1 VNNQI
6 TTSAKIQSIIQQRM
20 IDMAFEKGNPLGKN
34 MNGGVISLKAH
45 MPKASR
51 ENLKLI
57 CGD

>member
-1 VNNQI
+1 
-6 TTSAKIQSIIQQRM
+6 M